1 MSDGTADMTLPRW
14 RFARMTPAEI
24 NQDPVQ
30 GEFFSREADLPGR
43 LVRESIQNSLDARR
57 GREPVRVRFVFSGE
71 SNALSPKRAAPYLK
85 GLKKHVKAVVDAGGM
100 LPSAEDDEEQGAAHD
115 ALACFKE
122 PMTYL
127 VIEDF
132 GTKGLT
138 GDIGANSEREQGNDF
153 WGFFRSI
160 GISPKSENDAGSW
173 GLGKWV
179 FPDASTINSY
189 LGMTQRIGEDSW
201 LLMGMSL
208 LKTHS
213 LAGGKYRYYGSFAAH
228 DGVDDDRWFPRPVS
242 SDYDPDDFILQ
253 ALADFRLDRMDDP
266 GLSVIVPYPRLELTP
281 DTVARAV
288 LTQYFLAVVRGAL
301 VVEIIHVEDGRRLID
316 AGSITNEVRKIAASD
331 RDDESAES
339 LERAIDLARWSL
351 DQEPGAHSELPAL
364 DLANALRDSADIG
377 EIRERYEHGERLAFR
392 LTMDV
397 RPRERATAHTDYRL
411 YLERDDEL
419 EKGHDYFM
427 RGSLR
432 IPRMDHIKAQNARAL
447 VLVGDDSELGH
458 MLRDAEGPAHE
469 SWDPH
474 APRLKEAWIGG
485 QTRVRAVRRSAV
497 ELLQG
502 LHKRHIERQL
512 DALADLFPGD
522 PGQIDGGPRSKPGGP
537 TPGLP
542 TPLSAP
548 SSPLRVESPAGAF
561 VVKAAAQAARDD
573 VVGRGWNVRF
583 AYDTVRGNPFSA
595 FSPADFSLEVDGD
608 LRLDHERCRI
618 DVLGPNTLRFVASDE
633 QFLLRV
639 SGFDERDV
647 KVEVLPD
654 AGPEVAEAQA

>member
-1 MSDGTADMTLPRW
+1 MTSPRW

-57 GREPVRVRFVFSGE
+57 GTQTVRVRFIFSGQRH
-71 SNALSPKRAAPYLK
+71 ALPRNHAARYLK
-85 GLKKHVKAVVDAGGM
+85 GLKKHVKAVVEAGGM
-100 LPSAEDDEEQGAAHD
+100 LPSVEDDEEQGAAHD
-115 ALACFKE
+115 ALACFEE

-213 LAGGKYRYYGSFAAH
+213 LAGGKYRYYGSFAAQE
-228 DGVDDDRWFPRPVS
+228 GVDDDRWFPKPVS
-242 SDYDPDDFILQ
+242 SDCDPDDFILQ

-281 DTVARAV
+281 DSVARAV

-301 VVEIIHVEDGRRLID
+301 VVEIIHVEEDDKRLID

-339 LERAIDLARWSL
+339 LESAIDLVRWAL
-351 DQEPGAHSELPAL
+351 DQEPSAHSELPAL
-364 DLANALRDSADIG
+364 DLANALRNSADLS
-377 EIRERYEHGERLAFR
+377 EIRERYERGERLAFR

-397 RPRERATAHTDYRL
+397 RPRNRATAHTDYRL
-411 YLERDDEL
+411 YLERDDGL

-474 APRLKEAWIGG
+474 APRLKEGWIGG
-485 QTRVRAVRRSAV
+485 QARVRAVRRAAV

-502 LHKRHIERQL
+502 LLRRHMERQL

-522 PGQIDGGPRSKPGGP
+522 PGQIGGGPSSKPGNEGPDSP
-537 TPGLP
+537 TPP
-542 TPLSAP
+542 PAP
-548 SSPLRVESPAGAF
+548 AIPLRIESPAGAF
-561 VVKAAAQAARDD
+561 VVKAGTKGARDD
-573 VVGRGWNVRF
+573 VVGRGWNIRF

-595 FSPADFSLEVDGD
+595 FSPADFSLEADGD

-618 DVLGPNTLRFVASDE
+618 DVLGPNKLHFVASDE

-654 AGPEVAEAQA
+654 ADPEVAEEQA

>member
-1 MSDGTADMTLPRW
+1 MTHQRW

-43 LVRESIQNSLDARR
+43 LVRESIQNSLDAKRDKQT
-57 GREPVRVRFVFSGE
+57 VRVRFVFSGKRD
-71 SNALSPKRAAPYLK
+71 ALPPSRAARYLK
-85 GLKKHVKAVVDAGGM
+85 GLKKHVKAVVEAGGM
-100 LPSAEDDEEQGAAHD
+100 LPSVEDDEEQSAAHD
-115 ALACFKE
+115 ALACFRE

-138 GDIGANSEREQGNDF
+138 GNVGANSEREEGNDF

-160 GISPKSENDAGSW
+160 GISPKGENDAGSW

-189 LGMTQRIGEDSW
+189 LGMTQRVGEDSW

-213 LAGGKYRYYGSFAAH
+213 LGGKKHRYYGSFAAH
-228 DGVDDDRWFPRPVS
+228 EDVEDEKWFPRPVS
-242 SDYDPDDFILQ
+242 SDHDGDDFILQ
-253 ALADFRLDRMDDP
+253 ALEDFHLERLDDP
-266 GLSVIVPYPRLELTP
+266 GLSVIVPYPRSELTP
-281 DTVARAV
+281 DAVARAV
-288 LTQYFLAVVRGAL
+288 LTQYFLAVLRGAL
-301 VVEIIHVEDGRRLID
+301 EVRIIHPEQGTRLID
-316 AGSITNEVRKIAASD
+316 AESITNEVRKIASSD

-339 LERAIDLARWSL
+339 LGRAIDLAWWAL
-351 DQEPGAHSELPAL
+351 KQKPAAHTELPAL
-364 DLANALRDSADIG
+364 DLANALRNYADIS
-377 EIRERYEHGERLAFR
+377 EIQNRYERGERLAFR
-392 LTMDV
+392 LTMNV
-397 RPRERATAHTDYRL
+397 RRRQRAEVCTDYRL

-432 IPRMDHIKAQNARAL
+432 IPHMDHIKAQNARAL
-447 VLVGDDSELGH
+447 VLVDDDSELGH

-469 SWDPH
+469 SWDPY
-474 APRLKEAWIGG
+474 APRLKEGWVGG

-497 ELLQG
+497 DLLQS
-502 LHKRHIERQL
+502 LLKRTNERQM

-522 PGQIDGGPRSKPGGP
+522 PAQIGRRTSGKPGEANSR
-537 TPGLP
+537 LP
-542 TPLSAP
+542 TPLLP
-548 SSPLRVESPAGAF
+548 QESPLRIESPAGAF
-561 VVKAAAQAARDD
+561 VVRAAAKRNE
-573 VVGRGWNVRF
+573 VVGKRWNVRF
-583 AYDTVRGNPFSA
+583 AYDVVRGNPFTRFA
-595 FSPADFSLEVDGD
+595 AGVAAGAADFSLEDDG
-608 LRLDHERCRI
+608 LQLDHERCKI
-618 DVLGPNTLRFVASDE
+618 DVLAPNVLSFVALDE
-633 QFLLRV
+633 GFLLRV

-647 KVEVLPD
+647 KVDIREVPD
-654 AGPEVAEAQA
+654 AETEGPT